1 MSDLHQLHGLLP
13 REAPARG
20 MESGGASSFS
30 GGMFVH
36 GGVLGLRRNT
46 RAFPKSCSVVAAFA
60 STYFPSH
67 EYTSFVFMHNVCTA
81 LHRDSHNCRSSLNLV
96 VGLSKF
102 EGGAIWVADDG
113 GDVTEEID
121 GKPLKGRDL
130 EVQRGPVAFQPRRWH
145 FTRAWSGDRTVLVLY
160 SVRDCI
166 KACSGDL
173 RFLAGLG
180 FHLPANVYIK
190 FRSLRPFAP
199 VDTQGQSDASVA
211 WQEHKLEQPTPDDD
225 ELYDGEVCD
234 LPNEVTRDLA
244 GFDADQFVL
253 PKKCKR
259 RLRELLRRPGFLD
272 CYSGSRGVAHE
283 LAEVSGTWVLTFD
296 YGHSAD
302 RRGPV
307 TDGAP
312 GPDPQS
318 GSTPGLLGMWGW
330 TCLLLF
336 FQSCSPSSA

>member
-60 STYFPSH
+60 STYFSSH
-67 EYTSFVFMHNVCTA
+67 EYTSCVFMHNVRTA

-160 SVRDCI
+160 SVRD
-166 KACSGDL
+166 L
-173 RFLAGLG
+173 HQGLQRRPEVPRWARLSPPSECLHQVQI
-180 FHLPANVYIK
+180 FET
-190 FRSLRPFAP
+190 FRSR
-199 VDTQGQSDASVA
+199 
-211 WQEHKLEQPTPDDD
+211 
-225 ELYDGEVCD
+225 
-234 LPNEVTRDLA
+234 
-244 GFDADQFVL
+244 
-253 PKKCKR
+253 
-259 RLRELLRRPGFLD
+259 
-272 CYSGSRGVAHE
+272 
-283 LAEVSGTWVLTFD
+283 
-296 YGHSAD
+296 
-302 RRGPV
+302 
-307 TDGAP
+307 
-312 GPDPQS
+312 
-318 GSTPGLLGMWGW
+318 
-330 TCLLLF
+330 
-336 FQSCSPSSA
+336 